1 METQYFSLELHRSNK
16 LTKIFQLVFG
26 IICAGV
32 AVIWLILNLSTMKM
46 TLGLAITVLFLLG
59 FAYYQIVSG
68 LGHADKFIEVGGD
81 KIRMKKNSIFPVEEV
96 RADEVENVVIF
107 PINIVFMLRSKK
119 KIMLRFG
126 TTYTDIIN
134 PAKDAI
140 ENFCQRNSLSY
151 EERNEDL

>member
-68 LGHADKFIEVGGD
+68 LGHAEKFIEVGGD
-81 KIRMKKNSIFPVEEV
+81 KIRMKKN
-96 RADEVENVVIF
+96 
-107 PINIVFMLRSKK
+107 
-119 KIMLRFG
+119 
-126 TTYTDIIN
+126 
-134 PAKDAI
+134 
-140 ENFCQRNSLSY
+140 
-151 EERNEDL
+151 

>member
-46 TLGLAITVLFLLG
+46 TLGLALTVLFLLG

-68 LGHADKFIEVGGD
+68 LGHAEKFIEVGGD

-107 PINIVFMLRSKK
+107 PINIVFMLKSKK

-140 ENFCQRNSLSY
+140 ENFCQSNSLSY

>member
-46 TLGLAITVLFLLG
+46 TLGLALTVLFLLG

-68 LGHADKFIEVGGD
+68 LGHAEKFIEVGGD

-107 PINIVFMLRSKK
+107 PINIVFMLKSKK

-140 ENFCQRNSLSY
+140 ENFCRRNSLSY

>member
-1 METQYFSLELHRSNK
+1 METQYFSLEVHRSNK

-46 TLGLAITVLFLLG
+46 TLGLALTVLFLLG

-68 LGHADKFIEVGGD
+68 LGHAEKFIEVGGD

-107 PINIVFMLRSKK
+107 PINIVFMLKSKK

-134 PAKDAI
+134 PAKDAV
-140 ENFCQRNSLSY
+140 ENFCRRNSLSY

>member
-59 FAYYQIVSG
+59 FAYYQMVSG
-68 LGHADKFIEVGGD
+68 LGHAEKFIEVGGD

>member
-46 TLGLAITVLFLLG
+46 TLGLALTVLFLLG

-68 LGHADKFIEVGGD
+68 LGHAEKFIEVGGD

-107 PINIVFMLRSKK
+107 PINIVFMLKSKK

-140 ENFCQRNSLSY
+140 ENFCRKNSLSY

>member
-46 TLGLAITVLFLLG
+46 TLGLALTVLFLLG

-68 LGHADKFIEVGGD
+68 LGHAEKFIEVGGD

-107 PINIVFMLRSKK
+107 PINIVFMLKSKK